1 MLKEENETENWENKQ
16 NYKNIS
22 THIFYLSIDLF

>member
-22 THIFYLSIDLF
+22 TQIFYLSIDLF